1 MLDKVVPRRPGW
13 RRHLPATLVVVALAC
28 LGLAAARPELSLRVP
43 YDRATVMIAIDT
55 SGSMAAPDVP
65 PTRLEAAKAAAV
77 AFVDQ
82 LPDTVNV
89 GVVSFAGSSAVVAA
103 PSTDHAQVQQQIS
116 ALQLAAGG
124 TAIGESVFA
133 SLDQIEA
140 MIADADGE
148 PVPSRVVVLSDGS
161 NTAGRSPDAAAPA
174 APKPRC
180 RSPPSRTGPRTA

>member
-1 MLDKVVPRRPGW
+1 MTFLSPLWLLILIPVAALALAYVVLQRRRQRYAVRFASLPMLDKVVPRRPGW

-28 LGLAAARPELSLRVP
+28 LGLAAGRPELSLRVP

-89 GVVSFAGSSAVVAA
+89 GVVSFAGSGAVVAA

-116 ALQLAAGG
+116 TLQLAGGG

-133 SLDQIEA
+133 SVDQIEA
-140 MIADADGE
+140 
-148 PVPSRVVVLSDGS
+148 P
-161 NTAGRSPDAAAPA
+161 
-174 APKPRC
+174 
-180 RSPPSRTGPRTA
+180 